1 MPERLGSY
9 ILLNPI
15 AKGGMATVYR
25 AVHEPSG
32 REVAI
37 KILAPSL
44 AADVEYISRFL
55 REAKTLMDLRHPNI
69 VQVFEANAAQGQYF
83 ISMELLGETLADAMA
98 KLRAA
103 KQLMPQAKALLIARQ
118 IASALGVAHEKA
130 LVHRDVKPSN
140 VLVAHD
146 PGGRMRYVLSD
157 FGVVKDS
164 GATRL
169 THTEMTI
176 GTPAYMSPE
185 QLLTPGKIDR
195 RSDLYSLGMIL
206 YEMLS
211 GKSVYEG
218 MTPVAL
224 MYHIAHEPLPPI
236 ARFRSDLTQ
245 ATREILNTLLSKKVE
260 TRYQS
265 AKDVVDAIDRALEQK
280 EKRSRI
286 LPLLLVT
293 GATLLCCAGFL
304 AVYLGAQSIGDPNG
318 IPETPTRPAG
328 PAIIATTRP
337 AGTGTGSPGQGTAGP
352 APIATTTLIPDANPG
367 TLQPSVGTAQ
377 ATPTPTPPLAGPT
390 STLSEAPANTPAGP
404 GATATPTATGTGT
417 PTGTPPPTATPP
429 AAPPPTSPPP
439 TSPPPTSP
447 PPTSPPPTSPPP
459 TSAPAT
465 ATSPAPTVPAP
476 TSTPAKPPTTT
487 PPTAAPI
494 ATAPPPTAAPITTVP
509 PPAG

>member
-15 AKGGMATVYR
+15 AKGGMAMVYR

-83 ISMELLGETLADAMA
+83 ISMELLGETLSDSMA

-118 IASALGVAHEKA
+118 VAAALGFAHEKA

-140 VLVAHD
+140 VLIAHD
-146 PGGRMRYVLSD
+146 PGGRTRHVLSD
-157 FGVVKDS
+157 FGVVKDT

-185 QLLTPGKIDR
+185 QLLTPGKIDH

-211 GKSVYEG
+211 GNSVYEG

-236 ARFRSDLTQ
+236 TRYRSDLTR
-245 ATREILNTLLSKKVE
+245 ATREILDTLLSKKVE
-260 TRYQS
+260 TRFQT
-265 AKDVVDAIDRALEQK
+265 AKEVIEAIDRALEQK
-280 EKRSRI
+280 EERSRV
-286 LPLLLVT
+286 LPLLLIT
-293 GATLLCCAGFL
+293 GATLLCCGGFL
-304 AVYLGAQSIGDPNG
+304 AVYLGAQGIGDGNG
-318 IPETPTRPAG
+318 SPVTPTRPAG
-328 PAIIATTRP
+328 PAGPAVLATTQPVSAGTVTPIQGTTGPAEIAT
-337 AGTGTGSPGQGTAGP
+337 S
-352 APIATTTLIPDANPG
+352 TLIPNVNQATP
-367 TLQPSVGTAQ
+367 LPLAGTAQ
-377 ATPTPTPPLAGPT
+377 ATPTPTAPLAGPT
-390 STLSEAPANTPAGP
+390 STLSGGPTNTPAAP
-404 GATATPTATGTGT
+404 GPTATTTPTPTRT
-417 PTGTPPPTATPP
+417 PTGTPPATT
-429 AAPPPTSPPP
+429 PPPTSPPP

-459 TSAPAT
+459 TSPPP
-465 ATSPAPTVPAP
+465 TSPPP
-476 TSTPAKPPTTT
+476 TSPP
-487 PPTAAPI
+487 P
-494 ATAPPPTAAPITTVP
+494 TAPPPTAPPATSTPPTVSTAP
-509 PPAG
+509 PPPTPVPVITSPPSG

>member
-15 AKGGMATVYR
+15 AKGGMAMVYR

-83 ISMELLGETLADAMA
+83 ISMELLGETLSDAMG

-103 KQLMPQAKALLIARQ
+103 RQLMPQAKALLIARQ
-118 IASALGVAHEKA
+118 IAAALGFAHEKA

-146 PGGRMRYVLSD
+146 PGGRTRYVLSD
-157 FGVVKDS
+157 FGVVKDT

-185 QLLTPGKIDR
+185 QLLTPGKIDH

-211 GKSVYEG
+211 GTSVYEG

-236 ARFRSDLTQ
+236 TRHRNDLTG
-245 ATREILNTLLSKKVE
+245 ATRAILDTLLSKKVE
-260 TRYQS
+260 TRYQT
-265 AKDVVDAIDRALEQK
+265 AKEVIDAIDRALEQK
-280 EKRSRI
+280 EERSKI

-304 AVYLGAQSIGDPNG
+304 AVYLGAQGISDANG
-318 IPETPTRPAG
+318 VPATPTRPAG
-328 PAIIATTRP
+328 PASIATNRP
-337 AGTGTGSPGQGTAGP
+337 ASAGTASPGQGTAGP
-352 APIATTTLIPDANPG
+352 EGIATSTLMPDVNPSPALPSAG
-367 TLQPSVGTAQ
+367 TPQ
-377 ATPTPTPPLAGPT
+377 ATPTPTALLPVAT
-390 STLSEAPANTPAGP
+390 STLSGGPANTPGSANTPAGP
-404 GATATPTATGTGT
+404 GPTATPTPTLTRT
-417 PTGTPPPTATPP
+417 PTGTPSPTVPPPTSPP
-429 AAPPPTSPPP
+429 ATSPPP
-439 TSPPPTSP
+439 TSPPP
-447 PPTSPPPTSPPP
+447 
-459 TSAPAT
+459 SA
-465 ATSPAPTVPAP
+465 S
-476 TSTPAKPPTTT
+476 
-487 PPTAAPI
+487 
-494 ATAPPPTAAPITTVP
+494 
-509 PPAG
+509 

>member
-9 ILLNPI
+9 ILLKPI
-15 AKGGMATVYR
+15 AKGGMAMVYR

-118 IASALGVAHEKA
+118 IASALGIAHEKA

-195 RSDLYSLGMIL
+195 RSDLYSLGMLL

-211 GKSVYEG
+211 GNSVYEG

-236 ARFRSDLTQ
+236 TRFRSDLTQ
-245 ATREILNTLLSKKVE
+245 ATREILDTLLSKKVE

-265 AKDVVDAIDRALEQK
+265 ANDVIDAIDRALEQK

-304 AVYLGAQSIGDPNG
+304 AVYLGAQGIGDPNS

-337 AGTGTGSPGQGTAGP
+337 PGTGTGSPGQATAGP

-367 TLQPSVGTAQ
+367 TLQPAAGTAL
-377 ATPTPTPPLAGPT
+377 ATPTPPIAGPT
-390 STLSEAPANTPAGP
+390 STLSAAPANTPAAP
-404 GATATPTATGTGT
+404 AATATPTPTGTGT
-417 PTGTPPPTATPP
+417 PTGTPAPTAAPPTP
-429 AAPPPTSPPP
+429 PPPTSPPP

-459 TSAPAT
+459 AT
-465 ATSPAPTVPAP
+465 ATAVPAP
-476 TSTPAKPPTTT
+476 TSTPAKPTLA
-487 PPTAAPI
+487 PTATPAPI
-494 ATAPPPTAAPITTVP
+494 ATAPPPTAAPITTAP

>member
-15 AKGGMATVYR
+15 AKGGMAMVYR
-25 AVHEPSG
+25 AVHEPTG

-37 KILAPSL
+37 KVLSPSL

-83 ISMELLGETLADAMA
+83 ISMELLGETLFDSMA

-103 KQLMPQAKALLIARQ
+103 KQVMPQAKALLIARQ
-118 IASALGVAHEKA
+118 IASALGFAHEKA

-140 VLVAHD
+140 VLIAHD
-146 PGGRMRYVLSD
+146 PGGRTRHVLSD
-157 FGVVKDS
+157 FGVVKDT

-169 THTEMTI
+169 THAEMTI

-185 QLLTPGKIDR
+185 QLLTPGKIDH

-211 GKSVYEG
+211 GISVYEG

-236 ARFRSDLTQ
+236 MGYRADLTR
-245 ATREILNTLLSKKVE
+245 ATREILDTLLSKKVE
-260 TRYQS
+260 TRYQT
-265 AKDVVDAIDRALEQK
+265 ARDVIDAIDRALEQK
-280 EKRSRI
+280 EKRSRV
-286 LPLLLVT
+286 LPLLLIT
-293 GATLLCCAGFL
+293 GASLLCCAGFL
-304 AVYLGAQSIGDPNG
+304 AVYLGAQG
-318 IPETPTRPAG
+318 ISDANANSATPTRPAG
-328 PAIIATTRP
+328 PAVLATNRP
-337 AGTGTGSPGQGTAGP
+337 VSAGTPAPVQGTTGP
-352 APIATTTLIPDANPG
+352 AANATSTLVPDGNQATPQ
-367 TLQPSVGTAQ
+367 LSAATAQ
-377 ATPTPTPPLAGPT
+377 ATPTPTPLLPGPT
-390 STLSEAPANTPAGP
+390 STLSEGPTNAPAGP
-404 GATATPTATGTGT
+404 GATATPTPTPTRT
-417 PTGTPPPTATPP
+417 PTGTPSA
-429 AAPPPTSPPP
+429 TSPPP

-447 PPTSPPPTSPPP
+447 PPTSPPATSPPATSPPPTSPPP
-459 TSAPAT
+459 TSPPPT
-465 ATSPAPTVPAP
+465 SPPATSPPPTVPAP
-476 TSTPAKPPTTT
+476 TSTPPKLS
-487 PPTAAPI
+487 
-494 ATAPPPTAAPITTVP
+494 TAPPPTPVPVITSP